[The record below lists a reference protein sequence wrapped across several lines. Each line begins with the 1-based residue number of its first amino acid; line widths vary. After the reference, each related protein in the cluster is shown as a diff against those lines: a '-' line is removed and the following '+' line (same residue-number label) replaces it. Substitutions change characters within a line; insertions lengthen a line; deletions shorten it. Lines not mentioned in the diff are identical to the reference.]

1 VALWA
6 NLRRFFGGA
15 GNTRI
20 PGDQSGLPTTG
31 AMVNQ
36 SVTFDTA
43 MQISAVWS
51 CVRLISETIASLPLN
66 FYSVTDGTREI
77 DNSSDIAR
85 VFLKRPNRYQS
96 RVEFFESVTMQLVVD
111 GNAYCTISRDSQG
124 RVIGIL
130 PLMSSQMQVQLDTNG
145 GLIYT
150 YNDGKGIS
158 ALSEQSVWHV
168 KLMGNGVIGLSPLA
182 HARNSIGIAMANEK
196 RVANQANNG
205 FKPAGVLMIDKL
217 LKPEQREQIR
227 AQFADLSVGDGDP
240 LRVLEAGM
248 KYQQISMN
256 PKDVQ
261 LLESRRFQL
270 EDICRFFGVPSIL
283 VNDMSGTSV
292 LGSGIHQVVQGFYKL
307 TLRPYLE
314 RYEASIKRKFIPA
327 EEFDSVDVEFDFR
340 ALLRGDDEARF
351 KTYGEG
357 VRGGIITP
365 NEARSQEGLRPLDGG
380 DKLYMQQQ
388 MMPIDAE
395 RVTNEHSQIQS
406 D

>member
-1 VALWA
+1 MAFWS

-20 PGDQSGLPTTG
+20 PGEQTGLPTSG

-36 SVTFDTA
+36 SVTFDNA

-66 FYSVTDGTREI
+66 FYDVSDGTRTVNN
-77 DNSSDIAR
+77 DSDLAKLLLR
-85 VFLKRPNRYQS
+85 RPNRYQN
-96 RVEFFESVTMQLVVD
+96 RIEFFECVTMQLVID
-111 GNAYCTISRDSQG
+111 GNAYCLIERDSTG
-124 RVIGIL
+124 RVVSIT
-130 PLMSSQMQVQLDTNG
+130 PLMSAQMQVQLDPNG
-145 GLIYT
+145 ELIYT
-150 YNDGKGIS
+150 YNKGS
-158 ALSEQSVWHV
+158 AIIAYSPKSIWHI

-182 HARNSIGIAMANEK
+182 HARNAIGIAIANEK
-196 RVANQANNG
+196 RVSNQANNG

-217 LKPEQREQIR
+217 LKPEQRTQIR
-227 AQFADLSVGDGDP
+227 EQFADLALGDGDP

-270 EDICRFFGVPSIL
+270 EDICRFFGVPSVL

-314 RYEASIKRKFIPA
+314 RYEASIKHRFFTND
-327 EEFDSVDVEFDFR
+327 EYSGVDVEFDFR
-340 ALLRGDDEARF
+340 ALLRGDDEARY

-357 VRGGIITP
+357 VRGGIMTP
-365 NEARSQEGLRPLDGG
+365 NEARAFEGMKPMDGG

-388 MMPIDAE
+388 MMPIDE
-395 RVTNEHSQIQS
+395 PRTDQ
-406 D
+406 

>member
-66 FYSVTDGTREI
+66 FYTVKDGARSL
-77 DNSSDIAR
+77 DNGSDIAR

-96 RVEFFESVTMQLVVD
+96 RVEFFESMTMQLVVD

-130 PLMSSQMQVQLDTNG
+130 PLMSAQMQVVLDANG

-158 ALSEQSVWHV
+158 ALSEDSVWHV
-168 KLMGNGVIGLSPLA
+168 KLMGNGVVGLSPLA
-182 HARNSIGIAMANEK
+182 HARNAIGIAMANEK

-327 EEFDSVDVEFDFR
+327 EEFDSTDVEFDFR

-365 NEARSQEGLRPLDGG
+365 NEARSQEGLRPMDGG

-395 RVTNEHSQIQS
+395 RVNQ
-406 D
+406 